1 MGRHQNSRYGRC
13 LTENDGLSPMR
24 FLLSIIVAFGLTST
38 PGFGQTVPVD
48 LELAFFVDASGSI
61 DENEKLLRRQ
71 GYVEALTH
79 PRIQRAIISG
89 ILVRIAV
96 AFIKFSAYGCER
108 LSVQWTTV
116 DGSQSATAFGR
127 KLLVLD
133 YDPCLGGNAAADA
146 LAFAAQL
153 MVEKNFEGTRRV
165 IDISGDGPNTLGMS
179 LRGVRR
185 DVLRRDI
192 TINALVLERLEMPE
206 LPDYFRDEVIGGLG
220 AFMVEAKK
228 HASFP
233 AAILKKI

>member
-1 MGRHQNSRYGRC
+1 
-13 LTENDGLSPMR
+13 MR

-48 LELAFFVDASGSI
+48 LELAFVVDASGSI
-61 DENEKLLRRQ
+61 DENEKLRRRQ
-71 GYVEALTH
+71 GYVDALTH

-89 ILVRIAV
+89 IGV
-96 AFIKFSAYGCER
+96 AFIEFSAYGCER

-153 MVEKNFEGTRRV
+153 MDEKSFEGTRRV
-165 IDISGDGPNTLGMS
+165 IDFSGDGPNTLGMS

-220 AFMVEAKK
+220 AFMVEAKN
-228 HASFP
+228 HASFS
-233 AAILKKI
+233 AAILKKFDECNRIRTEKASPQTANR

>member
-1 MGRHQNSRYGRC
+1 
-13 LTENDGLSPMR
+13 MR

-48 LELAFFVDASGSI
+48 LELAFVVDASGSI
-61 DENEKLLRRQ
+61 DENEKLRRRQ
-71 GYVEALTH
+71 GYAEALTH

-89 ILVRIAV
+89 ILVRIGV
-96 AFIKFSAYGCER
+96 AFIEFSAYGCER

-153 MVEKNFEGTRRV
+153 MDEKNFEGTRRV

-192 TINALVLERLEMPE
+192 TINAVVLERLEMPE

-220 AFMVEAKK
+220 AFMVEAKN
-228 HASFP
+228 HASFS

>member
-1 MGRHQNSRYGRC
+1 M
-13 LTENDGLSPMR
+13 
-24 FLLSIIVAFGLTST
+24 
-38 PGFGQTVPVD
+38 
-48 LELAFFVDASGSI
+48 
-61 DENEKLLRRQ
+61 LRRQ

-79 PRIQRAIISG
+79 PRIQRAITSG
-89 ILVRIAV
+89 ILGRIAV
-96 AFIKFSAYGCER
+96 AFIEFSAYGCER
-108 LSVQWTTV
+108 LSVPWTTV

-133 YDPCLGGNAAADA
+133 YDPCLVGNAAADA

-153 MVEKNFEGTRRV
+153 MDEKNFEGTRRV

-220 AFMVEAKK
+220 AFMVEAKN
-228 HASFP
+228 HASFS

>member
-1 MGRHQNSRYGRC
+1 
-13 LTENDGLSPMR
+13 MR

-48 LELAFFVDASGSI
+48 LELAFVVDASGSI
-61 DENEKLLRRQ
+61 DENEKLRRRQ

-89 ILVRIAV
+89 ILVRIGV
-96 AFIKFSAYGCER
+96 AFIEFSAYGCER

-153 MVEKNFEGTRRV
+153 MDEKNFEGTRRV

-179 LRGVRR
+179 LR

-206 LPDYFRDEVIGGLG
+206 LPDYFRDEVIGGPG
-220 AFMVEAKK
+220 AFMVEAKN
-228 HASFP
+228 HASFS

>member
-48 LELAFFVDASGSI
+48 LELAFVVDASGSI
-61 DENEKLLRRQ
+61 DENEKLRRRQ

-89 ILVRIAV
+89 ILVRIGV
-96 AFIKFSAYGCER
+96 AFIEFSAYGCER

-153 MVEKNFEGTRRV
+153 MDEKNFEGTRRV

-206 LPDYFRDEVIGGLG
+206 LPDYFRDEVIGGPG
-220 AFMVEAKK
+220 AFMVEAKN
-228 HASFP
+228 HASFA
-233 AAILKKI
+233 AAILKKC

>member
-1 MGRHQNSRYGRC
+1 
-13 LTENDGLSPMR
+13 MR

-48 LELAFFVDASGSI
+48 LELAFVVDASGSI
-61 DENEKLLRRQ
+61 DENEKLRRRQ

-89 ILVRIAV
+89 ILVRIGV
-96 AFIKFSAYGCER
+96 AFIEFSAYGCGR

-116 DGSQSATAFGR
+116 DGSQSATVFGR

-133 YDPCLGGNAAADA
+133 YDPCLGGNAAAEA

-153 MVEKNFEGTRRV
+153 IDEKNFEGTRRV

-179 LRGVRR
+179 LRGV
-185 DVLRRDI
+185 
-192 TINALVLERLEMPE
+192 
-206 LPDYFRDEVIGGLG
+206 
-220 AFMVEAKK
+220 
-228 HASFP
+228 
-233 AAILKKI
+233 

>member
-1 MGRHQNSRYGRC
+1 MGFRQCDFCFDHRR
-13 LTENDGLSPMR
+13 LRPDVER
-24 FLLSIIVAFGLTST
+24 
-38 PGFGQTVPVD
+38 FGQTVPVD
-48 LELAFFVDASGSI
+48 LELAFVVDASGSI
-61 DENEKLLRRQ
+61 DENEKLRRRQ

-79 PRIQRAIISG
+79 PRILRAIISG
-89 ILVRIAV
+89 ILVRIGV
-96 AFIKFSAYGCER
+96 AFIEFSAYGCER

-153 MVEKNFEGTRRV
+153 IDEKNFEGTRRV

-192 TINALVLERLEMPE
+192 TNNALVLERLEMPE
-206 LPDYFRDEVIGGLG
+206 SRIIS
-220 AFMVEAKK
+220 AMK
-228 HASFP
+228 
-233 AAILKKI
+233 

>member
-1 MGRHQNSRYGRC
+1 
-13 LTENDGLSPMR
+13 MR

-48 LELAFFVDASGSI
+48 LELAFVVDASGSI
-61 DENEKLLRRQ
+61 DENEKLRRRQ

-89 ILVRIAV
+89 ILVRIGV
-96 AFIKFSAYGCER
+96 AFIEFSAYGCER
-108 LSVQWTTV
+108 LSVQRTTV

-153 MVEKNFEGTRRV
+153 MDEKNFEDTRRV

-179 LRGVRR
+179 LPGVRR

-220 AFMVEAKK
+220 AFMVEAKN
-228 HASFP
+228 HASFS

>member
-1 MGRHQNSRYGRC
+1 
-13 LTENDGLSPMR
+13 MR
-24 FLLSIIVAFGLTST
+24 FLLSINVAFVLTST

-48 LELAFFVDASGSI
+48 LELAFVVDASGSI
-61 DENEKLLRRQ
+61 DENEKLRRRQ

-89 ILVRIAV
+89 ILVRIGV
-96 AFIKFSAYGCER
+96 AFIEFSAYGCER

-153 MVEKNFEGTRRV
+153 IDEKNFEGTRRV

-206 LPDYFRDEVIGGLG
+206 LPDYFRDEVIGGLK
-220 AFMVEAKK
+220 AFMVEAKN
-228 HASFP
+228 HASFS